1 MSLVPIIIPYFR
13 EQEKLKKALAAI
25 EAQTH
30 SPCEAF
36 VRDNTNDNIL
46 FTAAVN
52 EGLRKYSFRT
62 DVEFIMV
69 LNQDAYLDRDCIARL
84 LSFMRETPGCG
95 IACPLQVVPVSQT
108 TPRPVVG
115 TAGPPPDRHRVTWG
129 GSRQAFPLGVHES
142 AELRTYAH
150 PRETFWANG
159 ACMLIRTDVI
169 KEIGVFDKNM
179 RFICSDAD
187 FSFTARARGW
197 SIFVVPQALAEHGL
211 AASST
216 STNRMI
222 DTVKAKDIVY
232 FARKWLSGD
241 LYRGLSYEGKDL
253 TRIGVRKEIEKYQ
266 KWVDVLEGRASS
278 MSDYLKLHLP
288 V

>member
-13 EQEKLKKALAAI
+13 EQEKLRKALAAI

-30 SPCEAF
+30 TPCEAF

-52 EGLRKYSFRT
+52 EGLNKYAFRA
-62 DVEFIMV
+62 DIEFVMV

-84 LSFMRETPGCG
+84 LSFMHATPDCG
-95 IACPLQVVPVSQT
+95 IACPLQVLAESPAT
-108 TPRPVVG
+108 LRGVV
-115 TAGPPPDRHRVTWG
+115 AMPGPARARRRVTWG

-142 AELRTYAH
+142 ADLHTYTE

-159 ACMLIRTDVI
+159 ACMLIRTALI
-169 KEIGVFDKNM
+169 REIGVFDKNM

-187 FSFTARARGW
+187 FSFTARSRGW
-197 SIFVVPQALAEHGL
+197 SVYVVPQALAEHGL

-232 FARKWLSGD
+232 FGRKWLSGD
-241 LYRGLSYEGKDL
+241 LYRELSYEGQSL

-278 MSDYLKLHLP
+278 MADYLKLRLP
-288 V
+288 S